1 MKRILIFLCIIFC
14 LSLPVKAENFYE
26 EQYNI
31 SGVDELKYSLSPGAK
46 EFLESNDIDA
56 KNPNWVNTITA
67 GSIFDELLSFVKDGF
82 KTPLKS
88 GLAMLG
94 VIIIFAAVLSIE
106 NMKQYGETISYIF
119 APICVLIIFVP
130 VFSLIESA
138 MTAAKAGST
147 FMLSFVPVYAGILTV
162 SGNVGTASG
171 MSLLLLAAAEAVSV
185 LSSFVIVPLMGS
197 YLSIGLVSGVSKNGS
212 SVALGELIK
221 KTAMWLLSIA
231 LTIFLGLLSIQT
243 VVNSSAD
250 GLSMKTAK
258 FVLGSFL
265 PVAGGAI
272 SESLATVIASLKL
285 LKSSVG
291 MYGVVAVGAIIIP
304 VVLQMFIWRFVIFL
318 LTAAEGLLGI
328 KLGTDIF
335 KAVDSVLS
343 VLIGVMLFCGGLF
356 IISLG
361 IVAGVT

>member
-1 MKRILIFLCIIFC
+1 MKRILIFVCLFLC
-14 LSLPVKAENFYE
+14 LSIPVRAEDVYQGHYE
-26 EQYNI
+26 Q
-31 SGVDELKYSLSPGAK
+31 SGADELKDSLSDEVK
-46 EFLESNDIDA
+46 DFLNDKNIDA
-56 KNPNWVNTITA
+56 QNPDWVNNITA
-67 GSIFDELLSFVKDGF
+67 GSIFDELFSFFREGF
-82 KTPLKS
+82 KIPLKS

-94 VIIIFAAVLSIE
+94 IIIIFSAVLSVE
-106 NMKQYGETISYIF
+106 NMKQYGETLSYIF
-119 APICVLIIFVP
+119 APLCILTIFIP
-130 VFSLIESA
+130 LFSLIESA

-162 SGNVGTASG
+162 SGNAGTASG
-171 MSLLLLAAAEAVSV
+171 MSLILLAAAEAVSM
-185 LSSFVIVPLMGS
+185 LSSFVVVPLMGS

-231 LTIFLGLLSIQT
+231 LTIFIGLLSIQT
-243 VVNSSAD
+243 VVNSAAD

-258 FVLGSFL
+258 FVLGTFL

-272 SESLATVIASLKL
+272 SESLATVTASLKL

-291 MYGVVAVGAIIIP
+291 MYGVVAVGVIIIP
-304 VVLQMFIWRFVIFL
+304 VVLEMFIWRFVIFL
-318 LTAAEGLLGI
+318 LTAVEGLFGI

-335 KAVDSVLS
+335 KAVDCVLS
-343 VLIGVMLFCGGLF
+343 VLIGVMLFCAGLF